1 MKIIFSLIFSF
12 FFFGIISAQE
22 LSSEGKLFIIGGGA
36 RPAHMLER
44 LVEESGI
51 NDNVYGIILPM
62 ASQEPDSAIFYGKKQ
77 FENIGITNV
86 HGLHFETG
94 KDYSE
99 KKLDSIKNAALI
111 YISGGDQDRFMR
123 SLDVE
128 IKNAIVQSYS
138 NGATIAGTSAGAAV
152 MSEKMITGNEKK
164 YPEYHSTYLHLE
176 KDNMEL
182 KEGMG
187 FLNKT
192 IIDQHFVRRSRYN
205 RLLTAIIE
213 FPELQAIG
221 IDEATAIL
229 IKGKQAEVIG
239 DSQVIVF
246 ENPQASKLVK
256 DEKIAAKGISLD
268 IYLHGEKFEIK

>member
-1 MKIIFSLIFSF
+1 MKINYSFIISF

-22 LSSEGKLFIIGGGA
+22 ISSEGKLFIIGGGA
-36 RPAHMLER
+36 RPSHMLER
-44 LVEESGI
+44 LIEESGI
-51 NDNVYGIILPM
+51 NEQGFGIILPM

-77 FENIGITNV
+77 FANIGVTNV
-86 HGLHFETG
+86 QGLHFETG
-94 KDYSE
+94 KDYSQE
-99 KKLDSIKNAALI
+99 KLDSIRNATLI

-123 SLDVE
+123 SLDTE
-128 IKNAIVQSYS
+128 IKNAIVESYN

-164 YPEYHSTYLHLE
+164 YPEYNSTYLHLE
-176 KDNMEL
+176 KDNLDL

-187 FLNKT
+187 FLKKT

-213 FPELQAIG
+213 FPELQGIG

-229 IKGKQAEVIG
+229 IKDKQAEVIG

-256 DEKIAAKGISLD
+256 DEKIAAKGITLN